1 MKTCKNCGRQ
11 FEGNFCPACGTKAD
25 ASCPNCGAALSQGAV
40 FCQNCGARVNAG
52 APVPNAPAVNRAP
65 VPASVPAPAPNAYPA
80 PVPGGPSASVYT
92 GGAFGL
98 FFARL
103 WAVLISVLSLTL
115 LMPAMICFFQRFKAK
130 RTFIDGRR
138 VVFDGKGIQLFGK
151 YLLWLLL
158 CIVTLLIYSLW
169 INVRLRKWITQ
180 HTHLEGAPADAV
192 SDYDG
197 GAIACF
203 FVNLWAVI
211 VAIITLGFGS
221 GWAVCFV
228 SRWHAKHTVIDG
240 MQQVFDGKG
249 GALLGKFICWFLLT
263 LITLGIFSFWYAVKV
278 LKWTTSHTHLVP
290 KTA

>member
-1 MKTCKNCGRQ
+1 MCIRDS
-11 FEGNFCPACGTKAD
+11 P
-25 ASCPNCGAALSQGAV
+25 QGAV

-65 VPASVPAPAPNAYPA
+65 VPAPAPNAYPA
-80 PVPGGPSASVYT
+80 PVPGVPSASVYT
-92 GGAFGL
+92 GGALGL

-158 CIVTLLIYSLW
+158 
-169 INVRLRKWITQ
+169 
-180 HTHLEGAPADAV
+180 
-192 SDYDG
+192 
-197 GAIACF
+197 F
-203 FVNLWAVI
+203 I